1 VLLDRRSL
9 IAGGLGAAV
18 TLMGGRTANAV
29 VSYTSHRPAPGDR
42 RFISPAVEAEILR
55 VTGMIDDPELA
66 WIFGN
71 CYPNTLDT
79 TVEMDTV
86 DGKPDAFVITGDIPC
101 LWLRD
106 SSAQMLP
113 YLHLAK
119 DDEALRTLLRGLIAR
134 HSRCILIDPYANAF
148 MKDPTARTDLS
159 WAKNDITDMKPG
171 VAERKWEL
179 DSLCWPMH
187 LAWRYWTAARDAA
200 PFDDQWSLAMR
211 AVIRTMREQ
220 QRLEDPGPYSFQ
232 RPGGSAT
239 ETLVLSGMGAP
250 TRKVGLIHSMF
261 RPSDDACTYPFLIP
275 SNIFAASALRNM
287 AKVAVETRGDSELA
301 LLATTLAHELEVAL
315 RRYGRKPGPGGK
327 SVWAYEVDGYGNA
340 LLMDDANIPGLSS
353 LPYLGCA
360 ALTDP
365 LWRRTAALCWSTRNP
380 YFYRGGAG
388 EGIGGPHV
396 GLGMIWP
403 MSIIMHAMNSDD
415 DTVIRQCLLT
425 LKATHAGTGF
435 MHEAFLAGNPL
446 RYTRSWFA
454 WANGL
459 FGELILDLAVRKP
472 AILAQS
478 LE

>member
-1 VLLDRRSL
+1 M
-9 IAGGLGAAV
+9 IAVGLGAAV
-18 TLMGGRTANAV
+18 TLIGGRTANAV
-29 VSYTSHRPAPGDR
+29 VSYTSQRPAPGDR
-42 RFISPAVEAEILR
+42 RFVSQAVEDEILR
-55 VTGMIDDPELA
+55 VTGMIEDPELA

-79 TVEMDTV
+79 TVEMGTL
-86 DGKPDAFVITGDIPC
+86 DGRPDAFVITGDIPC

-113 YLHLAK
+113 YLPLASK
-119 DDEALRTLLRGLIAR
+119 DEALRTLFHGLIAR

-148 MKDPTARTDLS
+148 MRDPNAQTDLV
-159 WAKNDITDMKPG
+159 WAKNDLTEMKPG

-187 LAWRYWTAARDAA
+187 MAFKYWTTTRDAA
-200 PFDDQWSLAMR
+200 PFDDQWAQAMR
-211 AVIRTMREQ
+211 LVIRTMREQ
-220 QRLEDPGPYSFQ
+220 QRMDDPGPYSFQ
-232 RPGGSAT
+232 RNTGSAT
-239 ETLVLSGMGAP
+239 DTLVLDGMGAP

-275 SNIFAASALRNM
+275 SNIFAAASLRNM
-287 AKVAVETRGDSELA
+287 AQLARETRKDEELA
-301 LLATTLAHELEVAL
+301 TLATTLADELDEAL
-315 RRYGRKPGPGGK
+315 ERHGRTTGPDGQV
-327 SVWAYEVDGYGNA
+327 VWAYEVDGYGNV

-360 ALTDP
+360 AKDDP
-365 LWRRTAALCWSTRNP
+365 LWKRTQAMCWSARNP

-415 DTVIRQCLLT
+415 DDVIRQCLVT

-459 FGELILDLAVRKP
+459 FGEVILDLAARKP
-472 AILAQS
+472 DLLGQS
-478 LE
+478 LDQAT